1 MRCAAAKEVRTGER
15 GPHLE
20 KSVIEGG
27 IQRSPVACD
36 GRSSKPLAFLVITDA
51 LKKAT
56 FTGKWPPL

>member
-27 IQRSPVACD
+27 IPT
-36 GRSSKPLAFLVITDA
+36 LAPNASD
-51 LKKAT
+51 
-56 FTGKWPPL
+56 

>member
-27 IQRSPVACD
+27 IQR
-36 GRSSKPLAFLVITDA
+36 
-51 LKKAT
+51 
-56 FTGKWPPL
+56 